1 MHRSFRLTMAMALAG
16 AAVVLSAT
24 SAFAHEQR
32 QVGAYQFT
40 VGWLNEPTYV
50 DAQNA
55 AVVIIKDAQGNLL
68 DDLGDQGKL
77 QVTVSTG
84 NQTSAPLD
92 MAASFDPDSG
102 LGTHGEFLANIMPTQ
117 PGDYTF
123 HVTGTIKGQ
132 KVDEKFTSGPKTF
145 NTVDEPTA
153 TQFPVKDPSIGQ
165 LSGLTNRLSS
175 RADTGISAAKS
186 KADSASS
193 TATTGVILGIIGII
207 VGVGLGGGGLI
218 AARRARTKTDNR
230 PSPQSKQQAE
240 EQAVSP

>member
-1 MHRSFRLTMAMALAG
+1 MAVALAG

-32 QVGAYQFT
+32 QVGAVQFT

-55 AVVIIKDAQGNLL
+55 AIVIIKDAQGNLL

-77 QVTVSTG
+77 QVTITTG
-84 NQTSAPLD
+84 SQTSEPLD

-102 LGTHGEFLANIMPTQ
+102 LGTHGEFVASIMPTQ
-117 PGDYTF
+117 PGAYTF
-123 HVTGTIKGQ
+123 HFTGTIKGQ

-175 RADTGISAAKS
+175 RVNSGLSAAKS

-193 TATTGVILGIIGII
+193 TATVGVVLGIIGIVVGI
-207 VGVGLGGGGLI
+207 GLGGVGLLS
-218 AARRARTKTDNR
+218 ARRARTKDN
-230 PSPQSKQQAE
+230 PPTPDTKTQPEQQR
-240 EQAVSP
+240 VSS

>member
-1 MHRSFRLTMAMALAG
+1 MALAG
-16 AAVVLSAT
+16 AAVFLSAT
-24 SAFAHEQR
+24 AAFAHEQR
-32 QVGAYQFT
+32 QVGAYQLT
-40 VGWLNEPTYV
+40 VGWMNEPTYV

-55 AVVIIKDAQGNLL
+55 VIVIIKDAQGSLV

-84 NQTSAPLD
+84 TQTSDPLD
-92 MAASFDPDSG
+92 MAASFDADSG
-102 LGTHGEFLANIMPTQ
+102 LGNHGEFFANIMPTRA
-117 PGDYTF
+117 GDYTF
-123 HVTGTIKGQ
+123 HFTGTIKGQ

-153 TQFPVKDPSIGQ
+153 SQFPVKDPSIGQ

-175 RADTGISAAKS
+175 RVDTGLSAAKS

-193 TATTGVILGIIGII
+193 TATVGVVLGIIGIV

-218 AARRARTKTDNR
+218 AARRARTKPDDQPT
-230 PSPQSKQQAE
+230 PQSKPQPEQQT
-240 EQAVSP
+240 VNS